1 MGSAPMAYALWS
13 NHLHHNP
20 SHAKWFNRDRF
31 VLSAGHG
38 SALLYSLLHL
48 SGYKVSIEDLKQ
60 FRKLNSLTPGHPEY
74 GHTDGVEATTGPLGQ
89 GLAMA
94 VGMAMAEAHL
104 AAKFNQT
111 GYPVIDHHTYAL
123 VGDGCMME
131 GISYE
136 AMSMAGH
143 MKLGKLIV
151 LYDSNDISL
160 DGDLNLSFGENVQ
173 KRAESAHWQYL
184 RVEDGNDI
192 SQISKAIEAAKQ
204 NEEQPTII
212 EIRTIIGYGSPKVAG
227 THKAH
232 GSPLGKEE
240 AKATKAAYG
249 WEYAEDF
256 TVPEEVKAHF
266 EQLKHKGEA
275 KEEEWNRLFEAYKK
289 NHPILGSELERAI
302 DGTVLL
308 EAADILTFDTSKAV
322 STRVASGEAINHF
335 VKRVPAIFG
344 GSADLSHST
353 MTDINGEQNFAVGSY
368 SGRNIYFG
376 VREHA
381 MGAAGN
387 GLALHG
393 GIKPF
398 VSTFFVF
405 SDYLRPAIRLAA
417 LQKLPVIYVFTHDS
431 IAVGEDGP
439 THEPVEHL
447 AALRTIPGLTVIRP
461 SDANETASAWA
472 YALQQKAGPVALV
485 LSRQN
490 LPIYEATKANI
501 DGLAHG
507 AYILLETNDQPD
519 VILIGT
525 GSEVSLA
532 VNAKAELERDN
543 VSVRVVA
550 MPSREL
556 FDRQS
561 DAYQESVLPAA
572 VSKRL
577 AIEAGIS
584 LGWERYTGSQGKV
597 LSIDSFGASG
607 SGNEVME
614 YFGFSVKNVV
624 QLAKDLLSTNNNGD
638 INKAYKIG
646 VLSGVTTNPSLVAK
660 EGVKFEDRIAEILQ
674 AVPKVESVSAEVTPD
689 AITAEEMI
697 AQANELIKINNH
709 DKNITIKLPM
719 TLAGLE
725 ACRYLTEK
733 GVKTNV
739 TLIFTVNQAL
749 LAARAGAT
757 YVSPFLGRLDDISE
771 DGVQLIVKIAELFRT
786 HNLDAQIIAASVR
799 HPDHVTR
806 VAMAGAHIAT
816 IPFSVIE
823 QISKHPLTDQ
833 GMEKFAA
840 DWHKAPKN

>member
-1 MGSAPMAYALWS
+1 
-13 NHLHHNP
+13 
-20 SHAKWFNRDRF
+20 
-31 VLSAGHG
+31 
-38 SALLYSLLHL
+38 L

-94 VGMAMAEAHL
+94 VGMAMAEVHL
-104 AAKFNQT
+104 ASKFNQK

-131 GISYE
+131 GVSYE

-143 MKLGKLIV
+143 MKLGKLVI

-160 DGDLNLSFGENVQ
+160 DGELNLSFGENVQ
-173 KRAESAHWQYL
+173 KRAESANWQYL

-192 SQISKAIEAAKQ
+192 SQITKAIDAAKS
-204 NEEQPTII
+204 NDLQPTLI
-212 EIRTIIGYGSPKVAG
+212 EIRTVIGYGSPKVAG

-232 GSPLGKEE
+232 GNPLGKEE
-240 AKATKAAYG
+240 AKATKEAYG
-249 WEYAEDF
+249 WHNEEDF
-256 TVPEEVKAHF
+256 TVPNEVKAHF

-275 KEEEWNRLFEAYKK
+275 KEEEWNSLFNSYKK
-289 NHPILGSELERAI
+289 DFPLLGKELEQAI

-308 EAADILTFDTSKAV
+308 DASDILTFDTSKSV
-322 STRVASGEAINHF
+322 STRVASGEAINQF
-335 VKRVPAIFG
+335 VKLVPAIFG

-353 MTDINGEQNFAVGSY
+353 MTDISGEKVFAVESY

-387 GLALHG
+387 GMALHG
-393 GIKPF
+393 GVKPF

-405 SDYLRPAIRLAA
+405 SDYLRPSIRLAA

-472 YALQQKAGPVALV
+472 YALQQKTGPVALI

-490 LPIYEATKANI
+490 LPVYEATKANME
-501 DGLAHG
+501 GLAKG
-507 AYILLETNDQPD
+507 AYILVETNDQPD

-532 VNAKAELERDN
+532 VEAKAVLERDYL
-543 VSVRVVA
+543 SVRVVA

-561 DAYQESVLPAA
+561 EAYKQTVLPTS

-584 LGWERYTGSQGKV
+584 LGWERYTGLAGKI
-597 LSIDSFGASG
+597 LSIDTFGASG
-607 SGNEVME
+607 SGSEVME
-614 YFGFSVKNVV
+614 HFGFSVNNVV
-624 QLAKDLLSTNNNGD
+624 RLTKELLNN
-638 INKAYKIG
+638 
-646 VLSGVTTNPSLVAK
+646 
-660 EGVKFEDRIAEILQ
+660 
-674 AVPKVESVSAEVTPD
+674 
-689 AITAEEMI
+689 
-697 AQANELIKINNH
+697 
-709 DKNITIKLPM
+709 
-719 TLAGLE
+719 
-725 ACRYLTEK
+725 
-733 GVKTNV
+733 
-739 TLIFTVNQAL
+739 
-749 LAARAGAT
+749 
-757 YVSPFLGRLDDISE
+757 
-771 DGVQLIVKIAELFRT
+771 
-786 HNLDAQIIAASVR
+786 
-799 HPDHVTR
+799 
-806 VAMAGAHIAT
+806 
-816 IPFSVIE
+816 
-823 QISKHPLTDQ
+823 
-833 GMEKFAA
+833 
-840 DWHKAPKN
+840 